1 MAKLP
6 ISPPCGGDARQGR
19 GGAVP
24 PTCQLIVAVPSV
36 FGWVTDAESSDPSH
50 PPLSC
55 RTSPPQGG
63 VWTGDIANRCART
76 SRTVWRALRR
86 EVRDAIWEHQRDGW
100 EVGVC

>member
-1 MAKLP
+1 MPTLP
-6 ISPPCGGDARQGR
+6 ISPLVGEMPGRAEGGVKERQQFDFHRLRRVRIIR
-19 GGAVP
+19 GTWA
-24 PTCQLIVAVPSV
+24 QLADRLA
-36 FGWVTDAESSDPSH
+36 GQR

-86 EVRDAIWEHQRDGW
+86 EV
-100 EVGVC
+100 